1 MSQFRN
7 NQIFAFRRNKS
18 LVVLFGVLNE
28 KEAYRVARNLLKG
41 LRARMY
47 RGRSETPNL
56 SPPIR
61 GEAQAKVL
69 REIRKQTKDFSSHW
83 AEFTAAGLAK
93 VKNLE
98 AYVKRKLVAAG
109 DFKDLRKK
117 VASHS
122 LLSTLPPPNSISGI
136 HECG

>member
-7 NQIFAFRRNKS
+7 NQIFAFRNKS

-28 KEAYRVARNLLKG
+28 KEAYKVARNLLEDFALEG
-41 LRARMY
+41 IEEEAR
-47 RGRSETPNL
+47 RRNL
-56 SPPIR
+56 SPPIK
-61 GEAQAKVL
+61 GEAQAEVL
-69 REIRKQTKDFSSHW
+69 REIRKQSKDFSSHW

-117 VASHS
+117 VMSQS
-122 LLSTLPPPNSISGI
+122 LVTIKRSTKTTKTT
-136 HECG
+136 